1 MTKMDSRRGGAGA
14 ARDEL
19 ATLRLT
25 ELHPLPL
32 SQSDSILDW
41 RGIKSAACCAAGFR
55 SGLPPLWVITRIP
68 PFRPYV
74 SFGQLR
80 T

>member
-1 MTKMDSRRGGAGA
+1 MTKMDSLEMGLGA

-19 ATLRLT
+19 AALRLS

-32 SQSDSILDW
+32 SQSDSIPDW

-55 SGLPPLWVITRIP
+55 LG
-68 PFRPYV
+68 
-74 SFGQLR
+74 
-80 T
+80 